1 MGIPVREQN
10 PSSASALSNRT
21 WSAITSSRYFIYVL
35 VAPLFLVLLAY
46 VVYPLFQTFVQ
57 SVQVQEQFTLKNYA
71 KFFSLEHTANLEAL
85 WTSIYI
91 SVLSV
96 ITCAIVGVAM
106 AFLLERYEFPGR
118 KVLTVL
124 AMVPMALPPLVGV
137 LSFTFLYGES
147 GIIPRFLKLLFELE
161 QVPFSLKGVWGVLM
175 VHTFTMYTYF
185 YMTASTAIKGL
196 DPSLEEA
203 ASSLG
208 AGRLYVWR
216 RVILP
221 MLTPAMIASSLLVF
235 MISMASYTAPLIFG
249 IERTMTMQIYL
260 SRTNGNL
267 DMAAAQSTLLTIV
280 SILFLM
286 IMRWY
291 QGLRNYQNMSKGV
304 SVHRTEV
311 KSTAGKYAAMVL
323 SFIGVIVLLL
333 PILVLILISFSKD
346 ATWTTQILPPAYTVD
361 HYIKLFTDSKTWRPI
376 GNSFKMSFIATIGNV
391 IFGVAA
397 AYAMVRMKF
406 RGKTLLDILIMLPWA
421 LPGTV
426 VGVNLIT
433 AFSQPSVF
441 SFNQVLIGSFWILP
455 LAYFVRHLPLVFRST
470 SATLMQMDGS
480 VEEAAR
486 NLGAS
491 WWYSFRRVVFPMAL
505 SGVLVGTLLAFVQGI
520 GEFVSSILLFTAKT
534 APISVEIF
542 QRMYSFEFGTAC
554 AYGVLQI
561 ILIVIVLFISRKIAG
576 DQAGTAV

>member
-1 MGIPVREQN
+1 MKAN
-10 PSSASALSNRT
+10 AKSSTSSAGF
-21 WSAITSSRYFIYVL
+21 WSSITTSRYFVYVL

-57 SVQVQEQFTLKNYA
+57 SIMADDKFSLKNYGA
-71 KFFSLEHTANLEAL
+71 FFSLEHRSNLEAL
-85 WTSIYI
+85 WTSVYL

-106 AFLLERYEFPGR
+106 AFLLERYDFPGR
-118 KVLTVL
+118 KLLVVL

-137 LSFTFLYGES
+137 LSFTFLYAES
-147 GIIPRFLKLLFELE
+147 GIIPRSLKWLFQLD
-161 QVPFSLKGVWGVLM
+161 QVPFSLKGVWGVLV

-185 YMTASTAIKGL
+185 YMTASSAIKGL

-203 ASSLG
+203 AASLG

-221 MLTPAMIASSLLVF
+221 MLTPAIVASSLLVF

-267 DMAAAQSTLLTIV
+267 DMAATQSTILSIV
-280 SILFLM
+280 SIVFLM
-286 IMRWY
+286 VMRWY
-291 QGLRNYQNMSKGV
+291 QGLRNYQNMSKGI

-311 KSTAGKYAAMVL
+311 KSKAGKYVSMVL
-323 SFIGVIVLLL
+323 SFIGVVVLML
-333 PILVLILISFSKD
+333 PILVLVLISFSTD
-346 ATWTTQILPPAYTVD
+346 GTWTTQIFPPSYTLQ
-361 HYIKLFTDSKTWRPI
+361 HYIDLFTDSRTWRPI
-376 GNSFKMSFIATIGNV
+376 ANSFKMSFIATIGNI

-397 AYAMVRMKF
+397 AYALVRMNFK
-406 RGKTLLDILIMLPWA
+406 GKTLLDVLIMLPWA

-426 VGVNLIT
+426 VAVNLIA
-433 AFSQPSVF
+433 AFSEPNVF
-441 SFNQVLIGSFWILP
+441 SFNQVFIGSFWILP

-486 NLGAS
+486 NLGAT

-505 SGVLVGTLLAFVQGI
+505 SGILAGSLLAFVQGI
-520 GEFVSSILLFTAKT
+520 GEFVSSILLFTART
-534 APISVEIF
+534 TPISVEIF

-561 ILIVIVLFISRKIAG
+561 ALIIIVLFISRRLTG
-576 DQAGTAV
+576 DKAGTAV

>member
-1 MGIPVREQN
+1 MMKPNLTPTSIEPIHR
-10 PSSASALSNRT
+10 LT
-21 WSAITSSRYFIYVL
+21 AITRSRHFVYVL
-35 VAPLFLVLLAY
+35 VTPLFLVLLAY
-46 VVYPLFQTFVQ
+46 VVYPLFQTFLQ
-57 SVQVQEQFTLKNYA
+57 SIQVEEQFSLKNYA
-71 KFFSLEHTANLEAL
+71 RFFSLEHTSNLEAL

-118 KVLTVL
+118 KILGVLVL
-124 AMVPMALPPLVGV
+124 VPMALPPLVGV

-147 GIIPRFLKLLFELE
+147 GIIPRSLKLLFDLE
-161 QVPFSLKGVWGVLM
+161 QVPFSLKGIWGVLM

-185 YMTASTAIKGL
+185 YMTTSSAIKGL

-221 MLTPAMIASSLLVF
+221 MLTPAMVASSLLVF
-235 MISMASYTAPLIFG
+235 MVSMASYTAPLIFG

-267 DMAAAQSTLLTIV
+267 DMAASQSTILSVV
-280 SILFLM
+280 SIVFLL

-291 QGLRNYQNMSKGV
+291 QGLRNYQNLSKGV

-311 KSTAGKYAAMVL
+311 KSALGKYSAMIL
-323 SFIGVIVLLL
+323 SFIGVVVLLL
-333 PILVLILISFSKD
+333 PILVLVLISFSTD
-346 ATWTTQILPPAYTVD
+346 GTWTTQILPPEYTVR
-361 HYIKLFTDSKTWRPI
+361 HYVELFTDSKTWRPI
-376 GNSFKMSFIATIGNV
+376 ANSFKMSSIATIGNV

-406 RGKTLLDILIMLPWA
+406 KGKSLLDVLIMLPWA

-433 AFSQPSVF
+433 AFSVPTLF
-441 SFNQVLIGSFWILP
+441 TFNQVLIGSFWMLP

-470 SATLMQMDGS
+470 SATLMQMDSS

-491 WWYSFRRVVFPMAL
+491 WWYSFRRIVFPMAL
-505 SGVLVGTLLAFVQGI
+505 SGILAGALLAFVQGI
-520 GEFVSSILLFTAKT
+520 GEFVSSILLFTSRT
-534 APISVEIF
+534 TPISVEIF

-554 AYGVLQI
+554 AYGVLQLTLI
-561 ILIVIVLFISRKIAG
+561 IIVLFISRKITG
-576 DQAGTAV
+576 DKAGTAL